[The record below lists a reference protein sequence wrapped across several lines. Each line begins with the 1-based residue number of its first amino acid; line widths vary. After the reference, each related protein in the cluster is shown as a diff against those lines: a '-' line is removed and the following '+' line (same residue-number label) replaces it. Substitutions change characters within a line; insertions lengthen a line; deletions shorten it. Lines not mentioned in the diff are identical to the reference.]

1 MRLIREKIAE
11 KDLTIENYFS
21 RWIWFLIWFKN
32 ISFIDYCPGINVH
45 SKFHSEFKV
54 IATQLCLSSE
64 KVEIFNQFFL
74 HCEFHTRC
82 HGPGGKL
89 PEFQFSFPSLLL
101 TNTPLTFSPQASFS
115 PQNSV
120 FLFTLFDQ
128 TSAFF
133 TFTLETFYQNT
144 LSFLPTFTLRLW
156 TNAPLHPFLQK
167 CWCSK
172 WSKTCI
178 LPN

>member
-1 MRLIREKIAE
+1 MDLILNLVQEHIFHWLMFRHQCSLKVSQWIQSYCNTVMSFVRESGN
-11 KDLTIENYFS
+11 LQSVFS
-21 RWIWFLIWFKN
+21 PLWIPYPLPRTRWQAAGIPILLPLA
-32 ISFIDYCPGINVH
+32 SFD
-45 SKFHSEFKV
+45 
-54 IATQLCLSSE
+54 Q
-64 KVEIFNQFFL
+64 
-74 HCEFHTRC
+74 HT
-82 HGPGGKL
+82 H
-89 PEFQFSFPSLLL
+89 PSL
-101 TNTPLTFSPQASFS
+101 FSPQASFS

-144 LSFLPTFTLRLW
+144 LSFLPIFTLRLW

>member
-1 MRLIREKIAE
+1 MDLI
-11 KDLTIENYFS
+11 LN
-21 RWIWFLIWFKN
+21 LIQEHV
-32 ISFIDYCPGINVH
+32 Y
-45 SKFHSEFKV
+45 
-54 IATQLCLSSE
+54 
-64 KVEIFNQFFL
+64 IFNLTLSGHQCYCSLKVVLISKLLQHSYVFRQRKWKSSISFFL

-172 WSKTCI
+172 
-178 LPN
+178 